1 MNTLARHALARPAPP
16 VLLDLCPTPDDLRGD
31 VIAGLSSH
39 PKTLPSKYFY
49 DARGSQLFEEITRQ
63 PEYDLT
69 RTEIAL
75 LQASMREIREAVGAE
90 AHVVEYGSGSGR
102 KTQLLLGGLDSA
114 VAYTPV
120 EISRETLLESTQRLA
135 YAFPEVQMLPVC
147 ADFTRPVP
155 IPPPL
160 QPAARRLAFFPGS
173 TLGNFE
179 RDEAVALLGA
189 MRETIGERGRALVG
203 IDLVKD
209 VADMEAAYND
219 AAGVTAAFT
228 LNLLARINREAG
240 ADFDRRRFAHRAV
253 YSRERSRIETDIVSR
268 CAQVVR
274 VGGQAFHLDAGE
286 PIHVE
291 ISHKYIDAH
300 FDALAAAAG
309 LRVAHRWN
317 APADRFGLRL
327 LEPACTTTSS
337 TA

>member
-1 MNTLARHALARPAPP
+1 MNRLDHRALRFSAPVP
-16 VLLDLCPTPDDLRGD
+16 TLLDLAPTPDDLRGD
-31 VIAGLSSH
+31 VIAGLSSD

-69 RTEIAL
+69 TTEITLMQRA
-75 LQASMREIREAVGAE
+75 MREIRAAVGGD
-90 AHVVEYGSGSGR
+90 AHVVEFGSGSGR
-102 KTQLLLGGLDSA
+102 KTQLLLSGLASP

-120 EISRETLLESTQRLA
+120 EISREMLLDATQRLA
-135 YAFPEVQMLPVC
+135 YAFPDVQMLPVC

-155 IPPPL
+155 VPPAL
-160 QPAARRLAFFPGS
+160 VPAARTLVFFPGS
-173 TLGNFE
+173 TLGNF
-179 RDEAVALLGA
+179 DEAQSVDLLAA
-189 MRETIGERGRALVG
+189 MRETMGEGGCALVG

-228 LNLLARINREAG
+228 LNLLARLNRELG

-253 YSRERSRIETDIVSR
+253 WSAERSRIETSLVSR
-268 CAQVVR
+268 CMQVVR
-274 VGGQAFHLDAGE
+274 VAGHAFVLQADE

-291 ISHKYIDAH
+291 ISHKYTDGY
-300 FDALAAAAG
+300 FDALAARAG

-327 LEPACTTTSS
+327 LEA
-337 TA
+337 A